1 MRYIYCCIEDYD
13 MAIDD
18 FILENETFPIIE
30 EDTEHTCAYCPTEAA
45 YRLRLPELVENKEE
59 SMV

>member
-1 MRYIYCCIEDYD
+1 

-59 SMV
+59 SML

>member
-1 MRYIYCCIEDYD
+1 

-30 EDTEHTCAYCPTEAA
+30 EDTEHTCAYCLTVAA

-59 SMV
+59 SML